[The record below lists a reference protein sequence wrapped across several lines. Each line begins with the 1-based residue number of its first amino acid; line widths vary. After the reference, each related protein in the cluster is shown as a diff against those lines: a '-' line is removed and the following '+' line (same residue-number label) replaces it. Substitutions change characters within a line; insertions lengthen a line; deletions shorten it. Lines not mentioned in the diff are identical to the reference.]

1 VVRILILIISL
12 LKKMKNMNRIVQI
25 LTAIYL
31 VVAMPTVTNAQSD
44 TSKSQQYKHVE
55 IVTFQPGTSDS
66 SKHMVD
72 KSYRQAADA
81 FPMVKAFEWGWDD
94 NDKSQNTHIYTT
106 TFNSKGDLTTYTS
119 SPAHQKITKTK
130 PSNVVSITTVDY
142 PVNK

>member
-1 VVRILILIISL
+1 MNHFKQFISGFILFVALP
-12 LKKMKNMNRIVQI
+12 
-25 LTAIYL
+25 AI
-31 VVAMPTVTNAQSD
+31 TKAQSD

-55 IVTFQPGTSDS
+55 IVTFKPGTSDS

-94 NDKSQNTHIYTT
+94 NDKSQNTRIYTT
-106 TFNSKGDLTTYTS
+106 TFNSKGDLTTYSS
-119 SPAHQKITKTK
+119 SPAHQTITKKK